1 MVADNRVLVADA
13 RAERAGVVPGTGVA
27 AARLLAPD
35 IVLLPREAA
44 REAAAVH
51 ALACWAGR
59 FTPKINLG
67 DDTLLLEV
75 GRCLRLFGGL
85 AALAERVRTEIAGF
99 EYTVCLAVAPTPR
112 AAQWLAQ
119 AGEGKGGKE
128 WGRGEI
134 DLAGWQTRLD
144 ALPLTALP
152 ASAARLLSRIGA
164 RTLGEVRRLPAA
176 ALGRRIGREAPL
188 FLAQAYGEHA
198 DLRQEFHFPER
209 FVQSLTLPG
218 VVEYASALWFA
229 ARRLI
234 LALSGWLAARQA
246 GVREFV
252 LSLRHERAETP
263 MTLRFAEATA
273 DSERFERVLRERLDR
288 LTLEAPVE
296 SLRLEA
302 TEVAPLAPAHR
313 TLFEMPVSGAQ
324 NIGALCERL
333 AARLGDERLFR
344 LAERDEHRPECAT
357 EPLAADTARVALAPA
372 FPAFPPRPLWL
383 LDPPT
388 ALRETDGRPYW
399 RGPLTLL
406 AGPERIES
414 GWWDH
419 GETPGRHDI
428 RRDYFVAQ
436 SSDRRGLWI
445 FRDCRAPWGW
455 FLQGF
460 FS

>member
-35 IVLLPREAA
+35 IVLLARETA
-44 REAAAVH
+44 REAAALH

-59 FTPKINLG
+59 FTPKISLS

-85 AALAERVRTEIAGF
+85 AALTERVRTEIAGF
-99 EYTVCLAVAPTPR
+99 DHTVCLAAAPTPR

-119 AGEGKGGKE
+119 AGEGETSG
-128 WGRGEI
+128 
-134 DLAGWQTRLD
+134 DDPAGWRARLD
-144 ALPLTALP
+144 ALPLSVLP

-164 RTLGEVRRLPAA
+164 RTLGGVRRLPAA
-176 ALGRRIGREAPL
+176 ALGRRIGRETPL
-188 FLAQAYGEHA
+188 FLAQAYGECA

-209 FVQSLTLPG
+209 FAQSLTLPG
-218 VVEYASALWFA
+218 VVEYASALLFA
-229 ARRLI
+229 ARRLV
-234 LALSGWLAARQA
+234 LALSGWLSARQA
-246 GVREFV
+246 GVRECV
-252 LSLRHERAETP
+252 LHLLHERADTP
-263 MTLRFAEATA
+263 MTLRFAEPTA
-273 DSERFERVLRERLDR
+273 DGERFERVLRERLDR

-302 TEVAPLAPAHR
+302 TEVVPLAPAHR
-313 TLFEMPVSGAQ
+313 TLFDTPGSGEQ
-324 NIGALCERL
+324 SIGALCERL
-333 AARLGDERLFR
+333 AARLGDGQLFR

-357 EPLAADTARVALAPA
+357 QPLAADTARVAPAPVS
-372 FPAFPPRPLWL
+372 PVCHPRPLWL
-383 LDPPT
+383 LDPPM
-388 ALRETDGRPYW
+388 ALREADGRPYW
-399 RGPLTLL
+399 RGPLILL

-419 GETPGRHDI
+419 GEAPGRCDI

-436 SSDRRGLWI
+436 SGDRRGLWI

>member
-13 RAERAGVVPGTGVA
+13 RAERTGVVPGTGVA

-35 IVLLPREAA
+35 ILLLPREAA
-44 REAAAVH
+44 REAAALH
-51 ALACWAGR
+51 TLACWAGR
-59 FTPKINLG
+59 FTPKINPG
-67 DDTLLLEV
+67 DDTLLLEI

-99 EYTVCLAVAPTPR
+99 EYTVCLAAAPTPR

-119 AGEGKGGKE
+119 AGQGSE
-128 WGRGEI
+128 EI
-134 DLAGWQTRLD
+134 DLAGWRARLD
-144 ALPLTALP
+144 ALPLSVLP

-188 FLAQAYGEHA
+188 LLAQAYGECA

-218 VVEYASALWFA
+218 VVEYASALLFA
-229 ARRLI
+229 ARRLV
-234 LALSGWLAARQA
+234 LALSGWLSARQA
-246 GVREFV
+246 GVRECV
-252 LSLRHERAETP
+252 LHLLHERADTP

-273 DSERFERVLRERLDR
+273 DGERFERVLRERLDR

-302 TEVAPLAPAHR
+302 TEVVPLAPTHR
-313 TLFEMPVSGAQ
+313 TLFDAPGSGAQ
-324 NIGALCERL
+324 SIGALCERL
-333 AARLGDERLFR
+333 AARLGDGRLFR

-357 EPLAADTARVALAPA
+357 QALASDTARVAPAPI
-372 FPAFPPRPLWL
+372 PPVCHPRPLWL
-383 LDPPT
+383 LDPPL
-388 ALRETDGRPYW
+388 ALREAAGRPCW

-419 GETPGRHDI
+419 GESPSRHDI

-445 FRDCRAPWGW
+445 FRDCREPWGW